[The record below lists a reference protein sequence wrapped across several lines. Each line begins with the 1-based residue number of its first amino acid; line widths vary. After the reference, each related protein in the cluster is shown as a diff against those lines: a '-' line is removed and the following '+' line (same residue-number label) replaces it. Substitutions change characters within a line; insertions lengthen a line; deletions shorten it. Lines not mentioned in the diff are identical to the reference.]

1 MSVGNLKTQGD
12 KGNNWTWQ
20 NSMLQLL
27 GTIVTNTGGTAGQD
41 YELVTTYYRANKNG
55 VGYSLG
61 DSITRTQIVLV
72 PTGVI
77 TSTIWFNQTTGLVIA
92 APPIADLD
100 VVAPSSSVI
109 VSNLPLT
116 LGQKNMAGS
125 AAVVIASDQSAIPIT
140 NTNLDV
146 ALSTRAAEATLATM
160 LTLAGFQARINTLG
174 QKTMANSTPVVLASD
189 QSAVEVKGTAAVG
202 SAPTNPPLSVS
213 GVNITTGFKEHI
225 PLVVVNAAQA
235 VRTTIVGISRTPSL
249 VAVPANTVL
258 SNTVAGKQEVSIR
271 VTGGG
276 NGQIGGVAVPN
287 GTVATF
293 RANPGDTVGSV
304 SYQTGAGTTMIITYL
319 T

>member
-41 YELVTTYYRANKNG
+41 YELVTTYYKANKNG

-77 TSTIWFNQTTGLVIA
+77 TSTIWFNQTTGLIIA

-125 AAVVIASDQSAIPIT
+125 AAVVIASDQSAIPVT

-146 ALSTRAAEATLATM
+146 ALSTLLSTID
-160 LTLAGFQARINTLG
+160 FQARINTLG
-174 QKTMANSTPVVLASD
+174 QKAMTASTPVVIASD
-189 QSAVEVKGTAAVG
+189 QSAIPVTLPAAV
-202 SAPTNPPLSVS
+202 SL
-213 GVNITTGFKEHI
+213 
-225 PLVVVNAAQA
+225 
-235 VRTTIVGISRTPSL
+235 TPSL
-249 VAVPANTVL
+249 VLVPANTAL
-258 SNTVAGKQEVSIR
+258 TNTVAGKKQVSMR
-271 VTGGG
+271 VSGG
-276 NGQIGGVAVPN
+276 NGTIGGVAVPN
-287 GTVATF
+287 GTTLTYTAD
-293 RANPGDTVGSV
+293 NNDTIGSV
-304 SYQTGAGTTMIITYL
+304 SYQTGAGTTILISYL